1 MTLTLTP
8 TTTPTGRPLNHAR
21 RQRQRRGLIPRASS
35 GDEARAN
42 AQRACG
48 YDPQEKAREMVTRIH
63 TLAAVRVIM
72 AQSDG
77 FGNECSEDVNQSSL
91 TTDLLDAMARW
102 PLGVDDGRTF
112 LSNLLACDNHQ
123 LRLAAVRAIEVR
135 RTYAEEDEFDWEFMR
150 ESLRED
156 METFRM
162 GVLREHAARSLDDE
176 R

>member
-1 MTLTLTP
+1 MISRT
-8 TTTPTGRPLNHAR
+8 
-21 RQRQRRGLIPRASS
+21 S
-35 GDEARAN
+35 GGSDEARAN
-42 AQRACG
+42 AKRACG
-48 YDPQEKAREMVTRIH
+48 YDPQEKAREMLTRIH

-102 PLGVDDGRTF
+102 PLGSDDGRTF

-135 RTYAEEDEFDWEFMR
+135 RTYAEEDEFDWAFMR

-162 GVLREHAARSLDDE
+162 GVLREHAARSLDDDE

>member
-1 MTLTLTP
+1 M
-8 TTTPTGRPLNHAR
+8 
-21 RQRQRRGLIPRASS
+21 IPRASS
-35 GDEARAN
+35 RTSGGGDEAREN
-42 AQRACG
+42 ARRACG
-48 YDPQEKAREMVTRIH
+48 YDPQDKAREMLTRIQ

-112 LSNLLACDNHQ
+112 LRNLLACDNHQ